1 MDDLVCTGSST
12 VLSQTADNLFL
23 FGVAARAN
31 TYMVDT
37 LPWFV

>member
-1 MDDLVCTGSST
+1 MDVWTISCVRVAL
-12 VLSQTADNLFL
+12 QTADNLFL